1 MYKKVAFIFGWIILI
16 SIIFFG
22 YWNIKSQNTKII
34 AGTLVEISFL
44 GLKKDADCILVKQ
57 GEVSV
62 LIDTGEKQDAQKIV
76 SYLKAKNVTSIE
88 YLILTHP
95 DADHIGG
102 AVDIIDN
109 FKVKNIIEPNYAKSN
124 EQLEK
129 LNKTIETQGIHII
142 YPTLTRKF
150 SVGEMNLIVYPPL
163 EKHYTK
169 DNNYSL
175 ATLIKHG
182 KVNML
187 FAGDAEKKRLEE
199 MLLIKLPDIDL
210 IKIPH
215 HGRAS
220 TNSEQFIRAIRPK
233 YAVVTSISADEI
245 IKKTFEEIGTQVF
258 YTGIEDK
265 IFESNGD
272 VLVRSTINIKE

>member
-22 YWNIKSQNTKII
+22 FWNIKSQNSKII

-44 GLKKDADCILVKQ
+44 GLKEDADCILVQQ

-76 SYLKAKNVTSIE
+76 SYLKAKNITSIE

-102 AVDIIDN
+102 ALDIIDN

-142 YPTLTRKF
+142 HPTLTRKF

-175 ATLIKHG
+175 VTLIKHG

-199 MLLIKLPDIDL
+199 MLLIKFPDIDL

-258 YTGIEDK
+258 YTGMGDK

-272 VLVRSTINIKE
+272 VLLRSTINIKE